1 MPELR
6 YPESRS
12 EHVIVVGFLKKA
24 SSDEVVARILDSVRQ
39 TDLSL
44 SKVFGD
50 GDRVYPLEGR
60 SPVRSASSW
69 RAELFWRSRAL
80 NSGWHLEAFLARA
93 EFFLEVP
100 GGVALELGGGKVNL
114 AEDLPAVNR
123 AQLLEAGDA
132 ELSGRASHQAGCL

>member
-1 MPELR
+1 MPESR
-6 YPESRS
+6 YPEKRG
-12 EHVIVVGFLKKA
+12 EQVIAVRFRMKA

-44 SKVFGD
+44 LRVFGD

-60 SPVRSASSW
+60 NPARSASLW

-80 NSGWHLEAFLARA
+80 NSGWHLEVFLKRA

-100 GGVALELGGGKVNL
+100 GGVGLELGGGPRNPR
-114 AEDLPAVNR
+114 EDVQN
-123 AQLLEAGDA
+123 AG
-132 ELSGRASHQAGCL
+132 

>member
-1 MPELR
+1 MTM
-6 YPESRS
+6 PESRYDG
-12 EHVIVVGFLKKA
+12 ERREQAIAIRFRMKG

-44 SKVFGD
+44 LKVVGD
-50 GDRVYPLEGR
+50 GRQVYPSEDR
-60 SPVRSASSW
+60 NPSRSASSW

-80 NSGWHLEAFLARA
+80 NSGGHLEAFLARA

-114 AEDLPAVNR
+114 GEDLPAVNR
-123 AQLLEAGDA
+123 AQLLGAGD
-132 ELSGRASHQAGCL
+132 E